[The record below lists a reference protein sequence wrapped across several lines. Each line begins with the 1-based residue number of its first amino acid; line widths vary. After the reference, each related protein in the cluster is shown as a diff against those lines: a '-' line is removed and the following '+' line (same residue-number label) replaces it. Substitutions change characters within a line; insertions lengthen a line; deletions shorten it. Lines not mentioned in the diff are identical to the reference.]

1 MQNKAKN
8 KGIITVMFII
18 IMSNFSYGE
27 ITHSV
32 INLTYE
38 GNLEG
43 NAKDV
48 EITAEMPLIDETQ
61 TIKKIYSNEKFEIK
75 NNSIKIYPK
84 DGKYSLSFILEK
96 KYFEIK
102 FGDEFGNESLIS
114 EIDENTIWNDEIKN
128 LTEDITKDI
137 SYEDKNIEKAM
148 KVLRIMKFVH
158 DNIVYDPNSKFL
170 SAKDV
175 FKFKK
180 ATCMGYTNLFISM
193 CKSINIPARAVGGI
207 AFNGK
212 NFEEHAYAEVFIGEW
227 IPVDPTFMQFPA
239 DASHIAIYKG
249 NSARNITIELK
260 FSGKISYNGSI
271 DAGFINVSNEDL
283 IDAKIYNRNLTGR
296 NSIMPVN
303 VEIKNKKKFY
313 VSGICK
319 IFSNLKSDDKEK
331 LFLLQPQGQQ
341 NLSFNIFVPEL
352 NESFLYVY
360 PLMVKCNDINLS
372 TNFTVDTDIE
382 GNVYDGVII
391 ENINVSS
398 KEIYLKNLNE
408 ENENDVNVSIII
420 NNVSEN
426 KSVVIE
432 KGGKYVLKY
441 NIEYPEG
448 NFTIFVKCY
457 NKNFSV
463 SKKIPVN
470 VRAYKSDKTYDKFN
484 FFNKNFE
491 NFLYAFLGVIFLLI
505 IFSYYKF
512 KKR

>member
-1 MQNKAKN
+1 MQNKPKN
-8 KGIITVMFII
+8 KVMIIVLII
-18 IMSNFSYGE
+18 VMSNFSYGE

-61 TIKKIYSNEKFEIK
+61 TIKKIYSDEKFEIK

-84 DGKYSLSFILEK
+84 DGKYSLSFIIEK

-102 FGDEFGNESLIS
+102 FGNESLIS
-114 EIDENTIWNDEIKN
+114 ETDENTIWDNEIKN

-137 SYEDKNIEKAM
+137 SYEDKNIEKAI

-193 CKSINIPARAVGGI
+193 CKSINISARSVGGI

-212 NFEEHAYAEVFIGEW
+212 NFERHAYAEVFIGEW

-260 FSGKISYNGSI
+260 FSGKISHEWFI

-319 IFSNLKSDDKEK
+319 IFSNLTNDKEK
-331 LFLLQPQGQQ
+331 IFLLPPGGKQ
-341 NLSFNIFVPEL
+341 NLTFNIFVPEL
-352 NESFLYVY
+352 DENFLYIYSVN
-360 PLMVKCNDINLS
+360 VRCNHINLS

-382 GNVYDGVII
+382 GDVYDGVII
-391 ENINVSS
+391 ENVNVSS

-408 ENENDVNVSIII
+408 ERENNVNVSIIV

-426 KSVVIE
+426 KSVSIE
-432 KGGKYVLKY
+432 RGGMYVLKY
-441 NIEYPEG
+441 NIKYPDE
-448 NFTIFVKCY
+448 NFTIFIKCY
-457 NKNFSV
+457 NDNFSV
-463 SKKIPVN
+463 SKRVPVI
-470 VRAYKSDKTYDKFN
+470 RTDKGNNEFKD
-484 FFNKNFE
+484 FE
-491 NFLYAFLGVIFLLI
+491 NLNLLYALSGIILLI
-505 IFSYYKF
+505 IFSIFYKRT
-512 KKR
+512 KA